1 MVGGVGFSGVVTI
14 YAGGFLKK
22 NGSDICESVDWWI
35 IVATVI
41 MLYEIFLDFTVSG

>member
-1 MVGGVGFSGVVTI
+1 MP
-14 YAGGFLKK
+14 GGFLEK
-22 NGSDICESVDWWI
+22 NGSGIWESVDWWI